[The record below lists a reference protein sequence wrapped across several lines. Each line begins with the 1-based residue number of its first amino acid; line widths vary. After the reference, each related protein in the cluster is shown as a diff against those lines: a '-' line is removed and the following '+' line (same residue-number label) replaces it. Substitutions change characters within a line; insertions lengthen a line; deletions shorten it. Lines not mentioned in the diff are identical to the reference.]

1 MGLKKILYGVVIV
14 VAALTFAAPDAHA
27 CWGWGGWGGGWGYG
41 GCGYGGWG
49 CGGCGYGGWGGW
61 GYSGYGWGGYRGYG
75 SYGYAADAGP
85 GIYGYATNDYS
96 TRFVPAGVYTS
107 TDRAATT
114 TKLTLH
120 VPAEAKVTL
129 AGTAMKQA
137 GEIRRYATNALPAGQ
152 AWRDY
157 TVHVELVRDGKTL
170 TEDRQITL
178 TGGTAQELSIDFG
191 GSQLAKM

>member
-27 CWGWGGWGGGWGYG
+27 CWGWGGWGGG
-41 GCGYGGWG
+41 
-49 CGGCGYGGWGGW
+49 CGYGGWGGCGGCGW
-61 GYSGYGWGGYRGYG
+61 GYSGCGWGGYGGYG
-75 SYGYAADAGP
+75 SYGYAAYAGP
-85 GIYGYATNDYS
+85 GIYGYAMNDYS
-96 TRFVPAGVYTS
+96 MRFVPAGVYTS
-107 TDRAATT
+107 TDQAAAT

-129 AGTAMKQA
+129 AGKATKQG
-137 GEIRRYATNALPAGQ
+137 GEIRRYSTNALPAGQ
-152 AWRDY
+152 AWQDY

-170 TEDRQITL
+170 TQDRQITL

-191 GSQLAKM
+191 GSQVAKM

>member
-1 MGLKKILYGVVIV
+1 MGLKKILCGVVV
-14 VAALTFAAPDAHA
+14 VAAALTFAAPDAHA
-27 CWGWGGWGGGWGYG
+27 CWGWGGGWGYG
-41 GCGYGGWG
+41 GWGGCGCGYGGWG
-49 CGGCGYGGWGGW
+49 GYGW
-61 GYSGYGWGGYRGYG
+61 GYSGYGWGGYGGWPGYGGYG

-107 TDRAATT
+107 TDHAATT

-129 AGTAMKQA
+129 AGTAMKTP

-178 TGGTAQELSIDFG
+178 TGGAAQELSIDFG
-191 GSQLAKM
+191 GSQLAKN

>member
-1 MGLKKILYGVVIV
+1 MGLKKILYGVVVV

-27 CWGWGGWGGGWGYG
+27 CWGWGGGWG

-49 CGGCGYGGWGGW
+49 GCGWGGCGYGGW
-61 GYSGYGWGGYRGYG
+61 GYSGYGWGGYG
-75 SYGYAADAGP
+75 SYGYGAYAGP
-85 GIYGYATNDYS
+85 GIYGYAMNDYS

-107 TDRAATT
+107 TDHAATT

-152 AWRDY
+152 AWQDY

-191 GSQLAKM
+191 GSQLAKN